1 MCRPKK
7 KNVKINNLKKKEFD
21 FNQPLPPIPIETDC
35 LYLPKS
41 PIFPVI
47 INNINV
53 PSKILLQCV
62 DTRLNVPYTEQPPPL
77 PPRINKRSDQ
87 YIFSI

>member
-7 KNVKINNLKKKEFD
+7 KNIRINNLKKKEFD
-21 FNQPLPPIPIETDC
+21 FNQPLPPIPIEKDYM
-35 LYLPKS
+35 YLPKS

-47 INNINV
+47 INNIN
-53 PSKILLQCV
+53 
-62 DTRLNVPYTEQPPPL
+62 RPYAEQPPPL
-77 PPRINKRSDQ
+77 PPRIKKRSDQ